1 MDDGVRRK
9 HNRTLVP
16 FARSLRKTM
25 TKEERRLWYTFLRF
39 YPVRFYK
46 QKVLGQYIADFYCAK
61 ARLVVELD
69 GSQHF
74 EDKNVC
80 SDIERTAFLERYEIF
95 VLRFTNLEVA
105 EKFQDVCEKIDYV
118 VKARMNNPS
127 VTP

>member
-1 MDDGVRRK
+1 MDEGVRRK

-16 FARSLRKTM
+16 LARSLRKTM

-74 EDKNVC
+74 EDKSVC

>member
-69 GSQHF
+69 GSQHY
-74 EDKNVC
+74 EDKNMR
-80 SDIERTAFLERYEIF
+80 SDVERTAFLESYGIL
-95 VLRFTNLEVA
+95 VLRFTNLEVIQN
-105 EKFQDVCEKIDYV
+105 FQDVCEKIDFV
-118 VKARMNNPS
+118 VRERMNNPS